1 MGSEPQCVGTWPASL
16 AKGASVGGG
25 LNRIARGRG
34 TDGFPPRALVGRD
47 LEIVLARTGCGCR
60 GSRTTVPGT
69 GARSAWAGRARFT
82 TRASP
87 GMITTASSQDVQR
100 SLPPRCAR
108 S

>member
-47 LEIVLARTGCGCR
+47 LEIVLAGTGAAAGGLVPQCPAPGLAARGPAER
-60 GSRTTVPGT
+60 GSRPGP
-69 GARSAWAGRARFT
+69 RRA
-82 TRASP
+82 
-87 GMITTASSQDVQR
+87 
-100 SLPPRCAR
+100 
-108 S
+108 